1 MIYSNERWK
10 LKGQITVK
18 LYLYLSLASK
28 IKANTARAKRRR
40 AKSLLVW
47 CNSGEMV
54 QTVDEAINEHQLK
67 LKLSLTEPTQ
77 SADIKTEMPK
87 AELVKPELIKSE
99 LVKPELVK
107 PELVKTEVLKPEA
120 AKPEAVNAE
129 AVFALEA
136 DEFIKRLEEMSPEQ
150 IHEICS
156 NLEFV
161 SKAKGKAK
169 SLKLFGPLV
178 TTPAE
183 PRNMLSIL
191 LWWETRRVIYNI
203 VVGMC
208 GLPGV
213 FLLLLAHEP
222 LGFITFGV
230 LFYAFMANVCYTA
243 GAVSETVA
251 RQWFGIKVKDYAPV
265 AFSLGTAFSI
275 ALTLFCSMVCTL
287 VFLFAKF

>member
-1 MIYSNERWK
+1 
-10 LKGQITVK
+10 
-18 LYLYLSLASK
+18 
-28 IKANTARAKRRR
+28 
-40 AKSLLVW
+40 
-47 CNSGEMV
+47 MV
-54 QTVDEAINEHQLK
+54 QPVDEAINEHQLQ
-67 LKLSLTEPTQ
+67 LKLNLVEPTK

-87 AELVKPELIKSE
+87 AELVKAELAKI
-99 LVKPELVK
+99 
-107 PELVKTEVLKPEA
+107 EVTKLET

-136 DEFIKRLEEMSPEQ
+136 DEFIKRLEAMSPEQ

-161 SKAKGKAK
+161 TKAKGKAK

-178 TTPAE
+178 ATPAE

-191 LWWETRRVIYNI
+191 LWWETRRVVYNL

-213 FLLLLAHEP
+213 FLLLLANEP
-222 LGFITFGV
+222 LAFITFGV

-243 GAVSETVA
+243 GAVSEAVA

-275 ALTLFCSMVCTL
+275 ALTLFCSVVCTIIYI
-287 VFLFAKF
+287 FAKY

>member
-1 MIYSNERWK
+1 
-10 LKGQITVK
+10 
-18 LYLYLSLASK
+18 
-28 IKANTARAKRRR
+28 
-40 AKSLLVW
+40 
-47 CNSGEMV
+47 MV
-54 QTVDEAINEHQLK
+54 QTVDEAINEHQLR

-87 AELVKPELIKSE
+87 AELVKPELIKS
-99 LVKPELVK
+99 
-107 PELVKTEVLKPEA
+107 ELVKTEVLKPEA

-191 LWWETRRVIYNI
+191 LWWETRRVVYNI

-275 ALTLFCSMVCTL
+275 ALTLFCSVVCTL

>member
-1 MIYSNERWK
+1 M
-10 LKGQITVK
+10 
-18 LYLYLSLASK
+18 
-28 IKANTARAKRRR
+28 AKRRR

-47 CNSGEMV
+47 CYGSEMV
-54 QTVDEAINEHQLK
+54 QTVDEAINEHQLR

-87 AELVKPELIKSE
+87 AELVKPELIKS
-99 LVKPELVK
+99 
-107 PELVKTEVLKPEA
+107 ELVKTEVLKPEA

-275 ALTLFCSMVCTL
+275 ALTLFCSVVCTL
-287 VFLFAKF
+287 VFIFAKF

>member
-28 IKANTARAKRRR
+28 IKANTAMAKRRR

-67 LKLSLTEPTQ
+67 LKLSLTEPTK

-87 AELVKPELIKSE
+87 AELVKPELIKS
-99 LVKPELVK
+99 
-107 PELVKTEVLKPEA
+107 ELVKTEVLKPEA

-275 ALTLFCSMVCTL
+275 ALTLFCSVVCTL
-287 VFLFAKF
+287 VFIFAKF

>member
-1 MIYSNERWK
+1 
-10 LKGQITVK
+10 
-18 LYLYLSLASK
+18 
-28 IKANTARAKRRR
+28 
-40 AKSLLVW
+40 
-47 CNSGEMV
+47 MV

-161 SKAKGKAK
+161 SSQRQSQ
-169 SLKLFGPLV
+169 SLQ
-178 TTPAE
+178 
-183 PRNMLSIL
+183 
-191 LWWETRRVIYNI
+191 
-203 VVGMC
+203 
-208 GLPGV
+208 
-213 FLLLLAHEP
+213 
-222 LGFITFGV
+222 TFG
-230 LFYAFMANVCYTA
+230 L
-243 GAVSETVA
+243 
-251 RQWFGIKVKDYAPV
+251 W
-265 AFSLGTAFSI
+265 
-275 ALTLFCSMVCTL
+275 
-287 VFLFAKF
+287 